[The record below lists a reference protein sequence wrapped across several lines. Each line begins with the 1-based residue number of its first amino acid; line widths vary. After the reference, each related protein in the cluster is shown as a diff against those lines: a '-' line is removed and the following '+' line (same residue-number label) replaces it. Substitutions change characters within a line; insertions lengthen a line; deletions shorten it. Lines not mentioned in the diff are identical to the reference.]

1 MERRL
6 YYGITT
12 PGGMLTIVS
21 GLWLWTSYGA
31 SGGWLYSKLVLVLLL
46 VVYHVWCGK
55 IVRDFQGEKNVRTEK
70 FFRWFNEFPTFILV
84 SVVLLSTLKPF

>member
-12 PGGMLTIVS
+12 PGGLLTIVS
-21 GLWLWTSYGA
+21 GLWLWTSHGV

-46 VVYHVWCGK
+46 VVYHTWCGR
-55 IVRDFQGEKNVRTEK
+55 IVRDFQDEQNVRTEK
-70 FFRWFNEFPTFILV
+70 FFRWFNEFPALILV

>member
-12 PGGMLTIVS
+12 PGGILTIVS
-21 GLWLWTSYGA
+21 GLWLWGSHEVN
-31 SGGWLYSKLVLVLLL
+31 GGWLYPKLALVLLL
-46 VVYHVWCGK
+46 VVYHAWCGR
-55 IVRDFQGEKNVRTEK
+55 IVRDFQGEQNVRTEK
-70 FFRWFNEFPTFILV
+70 FFRWFNEFPAIVLV